1 MAKLDEVFRLLQ
13 KNQLDQ
19 ARPLLEEMLKRD
31 PNNIDVLYN
40 LGMCYTELGLP
51 DKAVSILQ
59 KCVELKPDFSK
70 CSGRVGICF

>member
-1 MAKLDEVFRLLQ
+1 MAKLDEVFKLLQ
-13 KNQLDQ
+13 KGELDQ

-51 DKAVSILQ
+51 DEAVNILK
-59 KCVELKPDFSK
+59 KCVELKPDFSNAH
-70 CSGRVGICF
+70 VA